1 MLPILFP
8 VVCVLAGCIA
18 AMFTRSKLYAIVL
31 PGLVFPVGTTI
42 RLLALSR
49 PDEIGEG
56 MVLASPFIVAGFV
69 MGLMYA
75 GIGAFITWRIRGKPS
90 AVSKSM
96 AGAVPSSAVRK
107 HLSNPVSVDQYC
119 AERGWDRSQVQELI
133 NEGALQG
140 YVDGAGLWIEN
151 RDPKF

>member
-18 AMFTRSKLYAIVL
+18 AMFTRSKLYAIVF
-31 PGLVFPVGTTI
+31 PGLIFPVVTTI
-42 RLLALSR
+42 RLLALTQ

-56 MVLASPFIVAGFV
+56 MLLASPFIVAGFFL
-69 MGLMYA
+69 GLMYS
-75 GIGAFITWRIRGKPS
+75 GIGAFITWRVRGKPG
-90 AVSKSM
+90 AVSTTM
-96 AGAVPSSAVRK
+96 VGAVPSPAVRR

-133 NEGALQG
+133 NEGAVKG